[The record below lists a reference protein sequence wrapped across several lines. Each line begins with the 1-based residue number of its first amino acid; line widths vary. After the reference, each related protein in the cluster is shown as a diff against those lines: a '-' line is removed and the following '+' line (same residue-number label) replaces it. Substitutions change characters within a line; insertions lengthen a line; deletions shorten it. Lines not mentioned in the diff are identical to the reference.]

1 MIPNRSAGQRLESAE
16 EEEGMSCA
24 VRVGFSPR
32 GARAIQYAVA
42 SATDDDKAVKPLGK
56 QILEVFSCR
65 SNKIS
70 AVSGTGLSDSLRLHF
85 YGTRKRHQM
94 ICSLYDG
101 Q

>member
-1 MIPNRSAGQRLESAE
+1 
-16 EEEGMSCA
+16 MSCA

-65 SNKIS
+65 SNITAKPRPIVNDGY
-70 AVSGTGLSDSLRLHF
+70 ARRAGSDWTLPMYCRDVL
-85 YGTRKRHQM
+85 
-94 ICSLYDG
+94 
-101 Q
+101 